1 MTTLSFFKR
10 FRSAAL
16 LAAAL
21 GILAGCSTTA
31 GIEGLAIETAGPA
44 PARNLTALMEA
55 PDRQQLICRSI
66 DPLSAQHALND
77 IVFACEELDVQATI
91 IEMRDAGW
99 RLVSVDV
106 GSETTRDGVV
116 EMPLT
121 ITIIKLF

>member
-1 MTTLSFFKR
+1 MSEIFLTLKR
-10 FRSAAL
+10 
-16 LAAAL
+16 AAAAAASCACL
-21 GILAGCSTTA
+21 VLAGCTSTPS
-31 GIEGLAIETAGPA
+31 IEGQVIEMQRPA
-44 PARNLTALMEA
+44 TRNLQALMEA
-55 PDRQQLICRSI
+55 PDRKHLSCRSI